1 MAAQHWLDLLR
12 LDLVCRTTI
21 IVFSIL
27 YLLALIAFLT
37 GTFGWLGQE
46 RDPLSGVFL
55 LPLGLPWIILVDLV
69 SESAK
74 PWFAAIVPVLNL
86 LALVL
91 ICRWVRSLRQK

>member
-1 MAAQHWLDLLR
+1 M
-12 LDLVCRTTI
+12 LDLVCRIATI
-21 IVFSIL
+21 LFAIL

-55 LPLGLPWIILVDLV
+55 LPLGLPWILVTDLT

-74 PWFAAIVPVLNL
+74 PWFAALAPVLNL

-91 ICRWVRSLRQK
+91 ICRWAPGLRR